1 MRSVADHGSR
11 RCIHGLSLSL
21 IDTPKRVWQ
30 WLRASSPDTRL
41 FAIGFVLLLPLF
53 WAPLFVTRLLPG
65 LDLPF
70 HLGIADMLSK
80 SGANSPYA
88 PYYDGGLRMAP
99 YAAHYIAL
107 VALGKLMNL
116 LAAHKMV
123 VAIYVA
129 SMPLAASS
137 LLAAC
142 GRSRVPAL
150 LAFPLAYNLTLHYGF
165 VSFALSLPVLM
176 LLLAQMARYVQAE
189 SRQVVRTWFF
199 AAALAFL
206 LFLCHLQNFLF
217 GVGAALSFA
226 VFTRIPWRRRLLGAA
241 ALVPALGALAYWQ
254 LTATTNGPSRTI
266 RQVWDI
272 IKQQRSVDLAG
283 RTFIQDVGRRLAGI
297 HNHAMRAFT
306 DMVEVKFC
314 GWLLIVMATYLLLAL
329 AAWKLVD
336 KSAQPSTAA
345 KTRSFWLP
353 SLVAVLGALAA
364 FLLLPHHLP
373 QLELMTFYP
382 RFAVLVLLMAL
393 LLIPGRLRH
402 LRAPWR
408 WLLPVP
414 ALVLCALY
422 GRQLVAHYRLYAA
435 ETADFLEVMDK
446 TPPGARVLSLVFN
459 RTSRVMR
466 IESAYVGMSGF
477 YPALRPHPNSM
488 VNVWYCGM
496 RHMPCQPKPTTG
508 DFPKPWEPQRFNAEK
523 NLPVFEYYFVRDLP
537 PGLDL
542 FKGESGKVEI
552 FAHKGSWIVFRR
564 RPG

>member
-1 MRSVADHGSR
+1 MA
-11 RCIHGLSLSL
+11 GLSLL
-21 IDTPKRVWQ
+21 DAPKRVWP
-30 WLRASSPDTRL
+30 WLRSWSPDARL
-41 FAIGFVLLLPLF
+41 FAIVYLLLLPMF

-80 SGANSPYA
+80 TAAANSPYA

-107 VALGKLMNL
+107 VALGKVMNL
-116 LAAHKMV
+116 LAAHKVV
-123 VAIYVA
+123 VAVYVA
-129 SMPLAASS
+129 AMPLAASS

-165 VSFALSLPVLM
+165 VSFALSLPVLT
-176 LLLAQMARYVQAE
+176 LLVAQMARYVQAE
-189 SRQVVRTWFF
+189 SGQVVRSWSF
-199 AAALAFL
+199 AAALAFS

-217 GVGAALSFA
+217 GVGAALTFV
-226 VFTRIPWRRRLLGAA
+226 VFTRISWRRRLMGVA
-241 ALVPALGALAYWQ
+241 ALAPALGALVHWQ
-254 LTATTNGPSRTI
+254 LTATTNGPSRTVG
-266 RQVWDI
+266 QVWGI
-272 IKQQRSVDLAG
+272 LKRQRRADLGG
-283 RTFIQDVGRRLAGI
+283 RTFIQDVGRRLADI

-306 DMVEVKFC
+306 DMAEVKAC
-314 GWLLIVMATYLLLAL
+314 WWLLIVMATYFLLAL
-329 AAWKLVD
+329 ATWKLAE
-336 KSAQPSTAA
+336 KPAGE

-353 SLVAVLGALAA
+353 SLVAVLAALAA

-408 WLLPVP
+408 WFLPLP
-414 ALVLCALY
+414 ALVMCAVY
-422 GRQLVAHYRLYAA
+422 SRQLVAHYRLYAA
-435 ETADFLEVMDK
+435 ETADFVEVLDK

-459 RTSRVMR
+459 RNSRVMR
-466 IESAYVGMSGF
+466 IESAFVGMSGF

-496 RHMPCQPKPTTG
+496 RHMPCQAKPTAAH
-508 DFPKPWEPQRFNAEK
+508 FPKPWEPQRFDPDK
-523 NLPVFEYYFVRDLP
+523 MVPIFDYYFVRDLP
-537 PGLDL
+537 KGVDL
-542 FKGESGKVEI
+542 FKGQAEKVEL
-552 FAHKGSWIVFRR
+552 FAEKGSWAVFRR
-564 RPG
+564 RPGS

>member
-1 MRSVADHGSR
+1 MRAVAGGVYTG
-11 RCIHGLSLSL
+11 CLALSEIPNRL
-21 IDTPKRVWQ
+21 WQ
-30 WLRASSPDTRL
+30 WLRDRSPDTRL

-80 SGANSPYA
+80 AGTANSPYA
-88 PYYDGGLRMAP
+88 PYYDGGVRVAP

-116 LAAHKMV
+116 LAAHKVV

-189 SRQVVRTWFF
+189 SVQIVRTWIF

-217 GVGAALSFA
+217 GVGAALAFV
-226 VFTRIPWRRRLLGAA
+226 VFTRISWRRRLLGAA
-241 ALVPALGALAYWQ
+241 AVVPALGAFLYWQ
-254 LTATTNGPSRTI
+254 LTATTAGPSRTVQ
-266 RQVWDI
+266 QVWDI
-272 IKQQRSVDLAG
+272 IKRQRLSDLDG
-283 RTFIQDVGRRLAGI
+283 RTFIQDMGRRLAAI

-306 DMVEVKFC
+306 DMVEVKAC
-314 GWLLIVMATYLLLAL
+314 SWLLIVMATYFVLGLVT
-329 AAWKLVD
+329 WKLVD
-336 KSAQPSTAA
+336 KSADTSANKP
-345 KTRSFWLP
+345 RSFWLP
-353 SLVAVLGALAA
+353 SAVAVLAALAA

-393 LLIPGRLRH
+393 LLIPGHLRH

-414 ALVLCALY
+414 ALLLCALY
-422 GRQLVAHYRLYAA
+422 SRELISHYRLYAA
-435 ETADFLEVMDK
+435 ETADFLEVLDK

-496 RHMPCQPKPTTG
+496 RHMPCQPKPTTV

-537 PGLDL
+537 PGFDL
-542 FKGESGKVEI
+542 FKGESWKVEV
-552 FAHKGSWIVFRR
+552 FAQKGSWIVFRR
-564 RPG
+564 RS